1 MAYLKYKELTKYFN
15 FFEELDMNKLPE
27 YVTDYIFPHEKII
40 GAYRTSRDKGIFT
53 DRKML
58 LFDVTPFSRTKQIH
72 TIPYNSISTI
82 AILFKGPTARILVYV
97 DSGYPLTLK
106 FVGLTATE
114 KTKLRIMYNEI
125 CKKVVDR

>member
-15 FFEELDMNKLPE
+15 FFEELDMDKLPE

-58 LFDVTPFSRTKQIH
+58 LFDVTPFSRTKQIK
-72 TIPYNSISTI
+72 PI
-82 AILFKGPTARILVYV
+82 AIYIYYNVTLFYCQAFFK
-97 DSGYPLTLK
+97 
-106 FVGLTATE
+106 
-114 KTKLRIMYNEI
+114 IMLY
-125 CKKVVDR
+125 